1 MGVFKKMGR
10 AKILIVEDEN
20 LVARDLAN
28 MVKTLGYEVT
38 DVIQTGEAV
47 LKSINQNPPDLALM
61 DIVLKGSLDGISAAS
76 ILWEEHSIPVVYI
89 TSFADDLTFERAKL
103 TEPFGYLIK
112 PFEERELELTI
123 ETALYKAK
131 MQLLLKEKEQWLSTI
146 LRSIGDGIIVL
157 NPEGKV
163 SFINPVAQKITGWS
177 EREAIGQPLDEVFKS
192 KEISTQNQI
201 LEASGLHETVL
212 ISRDGQEIPVEQI
225 ITPLPEEKGKGA
237 GQVIVFRDISL
248 RKKVEQELKE
258 SWARLHRTL
267 EGTIQAISTTIEM
280 RDPYTA
286 GHQRRVAR
294 LAEAIARELQ
304 LSTAQVEGIKFAAE
318 IHDIGKIYVPAEILS
333 KPTKL
338 TELEYTIIKTHPQA
352 GYEILKNIEFPWPI
366 AEIVLQH
373 HERINGSGYPQALK
387 NGQILL
393 EARILAVA
401 DVVEAMSSHRP
412 YRPSFGIDKALDEIK
427 ANKGILYDSEVV
439 EACLRLF
446 AEARFSF
453 ESPNSNRFQLHGAK
467 KA

>member
-1 MGVFKKMGR
+1 MGK
-10 AKILIVEDEN
+10 AKILVVEDEN
-20 LVARDLAN
+20 LVARDLVN

-38 DVIQTGEAV
+38 DIVQTGEAV
-47 LKSINQNPPDLALM
+47 FRSLSQKLPDLALM
-61 DIVLKGSLDGISAAS
+61 DIVLKGNLDGIAVAS
-76 ILWEEHSIPVVYI
+76 VLWEEYSIPVVYI

-131 MQLLLKEKEQWLSTI
+131 MQLLLKEREQWVSTI
-146 LRSIGDGIIVL
+146 LKSIGDGIIVIT
-157 NPEGKV
+157 PEGKI
-163 SFINPVAQKITGWS
+163 SFINRTAQRLTGWG
-177 EREAIGQPLDEVFKS
+177 ENQAISKPLQEVFQS
-192 KEISTQNQI
+192 KGSFSLNRYSES
-201 LEASGLHETVL
+201 SGSQEMIL
-212 ISRDGQEIPVEQI
+212 ISKNGEEIPVELN
-225 ITPLPEEKGKGA
+225 ITPLPKIKGKEA
-237 GQVIVFRDISL
+237 GSIIVFRDITT
-248 RKKVEQELKE
+248 RKKADQEIKE
-258 SWARLHRTL
+258 SWNRLYRTL

-294 LAEAIARELQ
+294 LAEAIARELK
-304 LSTAQVEGIKFAAE
+304 LPTGQVEGIKFAAE

-352 GYEILKNIEFPWPI
+352 GYDILKNIEFPWPI
-366 AEIVLQH
+366 ADIVLQH

-401 DVVEAMSSHRP
+401 DVVEAMASHRP
-412 YRPSFGIDKALDEIK
+412 YRPSFGIDKALEEVK
-427 ANKGILYDSEVV
+427 ANKGILYDAEVV
-439 EACLRLF
+439 DACLRLF
-446 AEARFSF
+446 SEFRFSF
-453 ESPNSNRFQLHGAK
+453 DSAERPDLK